1 MTNMNLFKRDEAIK
15 KWHGKAW
22 MVDPSKTKIV
32 FVAATGRKRKHVPP
46 WIFRKLDTSIQ
57 DMYARS
63 IVRMQYCSPV
73 CCPASN
79 VTEISSSMKEGRL
92 PF

>member
-1 MTNMNLFKRDEAIK
+1 MMGMNLFKRDKAIK
-15 KWHGKAW
+15 RWHKKAW

-32 FVAATGRKRKHVPP
+32 LVAAAAPRRKHVPP

-57 DMYARS
+57 DMYAWS
-63 IVRMQYCSPV
+63 NVRMQYSPV
-73 CCPASN
+73 GCPVGN
-79 VTEISSSMKEGRL
+79 VTETSNRINEGIL